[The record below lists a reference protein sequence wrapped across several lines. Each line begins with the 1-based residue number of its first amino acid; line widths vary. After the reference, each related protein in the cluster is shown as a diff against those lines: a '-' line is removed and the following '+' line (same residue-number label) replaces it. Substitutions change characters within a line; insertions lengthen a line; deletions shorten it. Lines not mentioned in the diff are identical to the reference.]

1 MKSVVDRAARGGGD
15 RAAGLR
21 LSPLR
26 VCIAVPD
33 RGG

>member
-1 MKSVVDRAARGGGD
+1 MKSVVDRAARGGD